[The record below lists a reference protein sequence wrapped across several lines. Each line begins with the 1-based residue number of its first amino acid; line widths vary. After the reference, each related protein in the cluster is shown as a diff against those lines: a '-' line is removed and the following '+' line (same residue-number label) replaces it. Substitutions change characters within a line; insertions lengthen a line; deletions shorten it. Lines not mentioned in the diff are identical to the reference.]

1 MVTECVAILA
11 ISLCLVVVFIR
22 AGHGDYAASVTPI
35 LVVPLRASAR
45 AAGKLVDR
53 FAFSRACASIGG
65 GVCGYRRR
73 SGFLPYDHVLFGE
86 DQEQEE

>member
-22 AGHGDYAASVTPI
+22 AGHGD
-35 LVVPLRASAR
+35 RASAR

-73 SGFLPYDHVLFGE
+73 SGFLPYDHVFFGE

>member
-35 LVVPLRASAR
+35 LVVPFVHLLA
-45 AAGKLVDR
+45 LPVDR

>member
-1 MVTECVAILA
+1 MRCDTGNLTLPRCGIHPCGARGLRSECHAHPGR
-11 ISLCLVVVFIR
+11 S
-22 AGHGDYAASVTPI
+22 
-35 LVVPLRASAR
+35 LRASAC

>member
-22 AGHGDYAASVTPI
+22 AGHGGLRSECHAHPGRS
-35 LVVPLRASAR
+35 LRASAR

>member
-1 MVTECVAILA
+1 MRCDTGNLTLPRCGIHPCGARGLRSECHAHPGR
-11 ISLCLVVVFIR
+11 S
-22 AGHGDYAASVTPI
+22 
-35 LVVPLRASAR
+35 LRASAR

-73 SGFLPYDHVLFGE
+73 SGFLPYDYVLFGE